1 MKKYILLTF
10 FLINIHIPYAQE
22 LSSITLD
29 ECIEM
34 ALSNNEDLKNS
45 YLEENVS
52 KMTSRE
58 YTSVGFPQIQFESGL
73 KYNYEIQK
81 SLIDIS
87 KFMPGVP
94 EGTEQEV
101 AFGQKYDGKM
111 DLGINQMIFNGSYF
125 VGLSAAKELIVLSKK
140 QTIRTKVNV
149 IESVK
154 KAFYVVLNTKQ
165 RMELVT
171 SNLERIQSLLN
182 DTEILFD
189 NGFVE
194 KLDVDRIKVSFN
206 NIYAEKIKA
215 ERLYD
220 LSLSVLKFQIG
231 YPLYDEISVNGSIE
245 DIDISLEGYD
255 IEGFKYSDRIEHS
268 ILSTNKKLKS
278 YDLKNNRSQFF
289 PQIYAN
295 LSYGYNTSSSEY
307 DLFFN
312 SKRWK
317 NYGTLGFQVIVPIFD
332 GFNKRSKINR
342 SRLVV
347 KQVENQIQ
355 QLERSIDLQI
365 DQNFIELKN
374 AIESLNTSKENL
386 ILANEVYS
394 ISEKKYKEGLG
405 SNLEVLD
412 SNNALKIAQ
421 TNYYN
426 SYYQVVISKINLE
439 KTLGILN

>member
-1 MKKYILLTF
+1 
-10 FLINIHIPYAQE
+10 
-22 LSSITLD
+22 
-29 ECIEM
+29 M
-34 ALSNNEDLKNS
+34 ALSNNENLKNS
-45 YLEENVS
+45 FLEENVS

-58 YTSVGFPQIQFESGL
+58 YLSVGFPQISFETGL
-73 KYNYEIQK
+73 KYNFEIQK

-101 AFGQKYDGKM
+101 SFGQKYDGIM
-111 DLGINQMIFNGSYF
+111 DFGINQMIFNGSYF
-125 VGLSAAKELIVLSKK
+125 VGLAASKALIELSEK
-140 QTIRTKVNV
+140 QTVRAKVDL

-154 KAFYVVLNTKQ
+154 KAYYIVLNTKE
-165 RMELVT
+165 RLNLVN
-171 SNLERIQSLLN
+171 SNLERIKSLLN
-182 DTEILFD
+182 DAEILYE

-194 KLDVDRIKVSFN
+194 KLDVDRIKVSYN
-206 NIYAEKIKA
+206 NLNAEKIKA

-231 YPLYDEISVNGSIE
+231 FPVNDKLSVIGSIE
-245 DIDISLEGYD
+245 DVIISVNDYD
-255 IEGFKYSDRIEHS
+255 IQSFEYSDRIEHS
-268 ILSTNKKLKS
+268 ILNTNKRLKS
-278 YDLKNNRSQFF
+278 YDLKNNRSQFL

-312 SKRWK
+312 SNRWK
-317 NYGTLGFQVIVPIFD
+317 NFGTVGLQIIVPIFD

-342 SRLVV
+342 SKIVV
-347 KQVENQIQ
+347 QQVENQIKF
-355 QLERSIDLQI
+355 LERSIDLQI
-365 DQNFIELKN
+365 NQNFIELKN
-374 AIESLNTSKENL
+374 AIESLNVSKENL
-386 ILANEVYS
+386 VLANDVYNV
-394 ISEKKYKEGLG
+394 SEKKYKEGVG

-426 SYYQVVISKINLE
+426 AYYQAIISKINLD

>member
-1 MKKYILLTF
+1 
-10 FLINIHIPYAQE
+10 
-22 LSSITLD
+22 
-29 ECIEM
+29 M
-34 ALSNNEDLKNS
+34 ALSNNENLKNS
-45 YLEENVS
+45 LLEENVS
-52 KMTSRE
+52 RMTSRE
-58 YTSVGFPQIQFESGL
+58 YLSVGFPQISFETGL
-73 KYNYEIQK
+73 KYNFEIQK

-101 AFGQKYDGKM
+101 SFGQKYDGIM
-111 DLGINQMIFNGSYF
+111 DFGINQMIFNGSYF
-125 VGLSAAKELIVLSKK
+125 VGLAASKALIELSEK
-140 QTIRTKVNV
+140 QTVRAKVDL

-154 KAFYVVLNTKQ
+154 KAYYIVLNTKE
-165 RMELVT
+165 RVNLVN
-171 SNLERIQSLLN
+171 SNLERIKSLLN
-182 DTEILFD
+182 DTEILYE

-194 KLDVDRIKVSFN
+194 KLDVDRIKVSYN
-206 NIYAEKIKA
+206 NLNAEKIKA

-231 YPLYDEISVNGSIE
+231 FPVNDKLSVIGSIE
-245 DIDISLEGYD
+245 DVIISVNDYD
-255 IEGFKYSDRIEHS
+255 IQSFEYSDRIEHS
-268 ILSTNKKLKS
+268 ILNTNKRLKS
-278 YDLKNNRSQFF
+278 YDLKNNRSQFL

-312 SKRWK
+312 SNRWK
-317 NYGTLGFQVIVPIFD
+317 NFGTVGLQIIVPIFD

-342 SRLVV
+342 SKIVV
-347 KQVENQIQ
+347 QQVENQIKF
-355 QLERSIDLQI
+355 LERSIDLQI
-365 DQNFIELKN
+365 NQNFIELKN
-374 AIESLNTSKENL
+374 AIESLNVSKENL
-386 ILANEVYS
+386 VLANDVYNV
-394 ISEKKYKEGLG
+394 SEKKYKEGVG

-426 SYYQVVISKINLE
+426 AYYQAIISKINLD

>member
-1 MKKYILLTF
+1 MKFYILIIF
-10 FLINIHIPYAQE
+10 FLFSNYLFGQDNT
-22 LSSITLD
+22 SFSLD
-29 ECIEM
+29 ECLQM
-34 ALSNNEDLKNS
+34 ALSNNENLKNS
-45 YLEENVS
+45 FLEENVS

-58 YTSVGFPQIQFESGL
+58 YLSVGFPQISFETGL
-73 KYNYEIQK
+73 KYNFEIQK

-101 AFGQKYDGKM
+101 SFGQKYDGIM
-111 DLGINQMIFNGSYF
+111 DFGINQMIFNGSYF
-125 VGLSAAKELIVLSKK
+125 VGLAASKALIELSEK
-140 QTIRTKVNV
+140 QTVRAKVDL

-154 KAFYVVLNTKQ
+154 KAYYIVLNTKE
-165 RMELVT
+165 RLNLVN
-171 SNLERIQSLLN
+171 SNLERIKSLLN
-182 DTEILFD
+182 DTEILYE

-194 KLDVDRIKVSFN
+194 KLDVDRIKVSYN
-206 NIYAEKIKA
+206 NLNAEKIKA

-231 YPLYDEISVNGSIE
+231 FPVNDKLSVIGSIE
-245 DIDISLEGYD
+245 DVIISVNDYD
-255 IEGFKYSDRIEHS
+255 IQSFEYSDRIEHS
-268 ILSTNKKLKS
+268 ILNTNKRLKS
-278 YDLKNNRSQFF
+278 YDLKNNRSQFL

-312 SKRWK
+312 SNRWK
-317 NYGTLGFQVIVPIFD
+317 NFGTVGLQIIVPIFD

-342 SRLVV
+342 SKIVV
-347 KQVENQIQ
+347 QQVENQIKF
-355 QLERSIDLQI
+355 LERSIDLQI
-365 DQNFIELKN
+365 NQNFIELKN
-374 AIESLNTSKENL
+374 AIESLKVSKENL
-386 ILANEVYS
+386 VLANDVYNV
-394 ISEKKYKEGLG
+394 SEKKYKEGVG

-426 SYYQVVISKINLE
+426 AYYQAIISKINLD

>member
-1 MKKYILLTF
+1 
-10 FLINIHIPYAQE
+10 
-22 LSSITLD
+22 
-29 ECIEM
+29 
-34 ALSNNEDLKNS
+34 
-45 YLEENVS
+45 
-52 KMTSRE
+52 MTSRE
-58 YTSVGFPQIQFESGL
+58 YLSVGFPQISFETGL
-73 KYNYEIQK
+73 KYNFEIQK

-101 AFGQKYDGKM
+101 SFGQKYDGIM
-111 DLGINQMIFNGSYF
+111 DFGINQMIFNGSYF
-125 VGLSAAKELIVLSKK
+125 VGLAASKALIELSEK
-140 QTIRTKVNV
+140 QTVRAKVDL

-154 KAFYVVLNTKQ
+154 KAYYIVLNTKE
-165 RMELVT
+165 RLNLVN
-171 SNLERIQSLLN
+171 SNLERIKSLLN
-182 DTEILFD
+182 DTEILYE

-194 KLDVDRIKVSFN
+194 KLDVDRIKVSYN
-206 NIYAEKIKA
+206 NLNAEKIKA

-231 YPLYDEISVNGSIE
+231 FPVNDKLSVIGSIE
-245 DIDISLEGYD
+245 DVIISVNDYD
-255 IEGFKYSDRIEHS
+255 IQSFEYSDRIEHS
-268 ILSTNKKLKS
+268 ILNTNKRLKS
-278 YDLKNNRSQFF
+278 YDLKNNRSQFL

-312 SKRWK
+312 SNRWK
-317 NYGTLGFQVIVPIFD
+317 NFGTVGLQIIVPIFD

-342 SRLVV
+342 SKIVV
-347 KQVENQIQ
+347 QQVENQIKF
-355 QLERSIDLQI
+355 LERSIDLQI
-365 DQNFIELKN
+365 NQNFIELKN
-374 AIESLNTSKENL
+374 AIESLNVSKENL
-386 ILANEVYS
+386 VLANDVYNV
-394 ISEKKYKEGLG
+394 SEKKYKEGVG

-426 SYYQVVISKINLE
+426 AYYQAIISKINLD

>member
-1 MKKYILLTF
+1 MKYLTILIL
-10 FLINIHIPYAQE
+10 FLFPNILFGQDTS
-22 LSSITLD
+22 LSLD
-29 ECIEM
+29 ECLQM
-34 ALSNNEDLKNS
+34 ALSNNENLKNS
-45 YLEENVS
+45 ILEENVS

-58 YTSVGFPQIQFESGL
+58 YLSVGFPQIQFETGL
-73 KYNYEIQK
+73 KYNFEIQK

-101 AFGQKYDGKM
+101 SFGQKYDGIM

-125 VGLSAAKELIVLSKK
+125 VGLAASKALIELSEK
-140 QTIRTKVNV
+140 QTVRTKVDI
-149 IESVK
+149 IESVN
-154 KAFYVVLNTKQ
+154 KAYYVVLNTKE
-165 RMELVT
+165 RLSLVN
-171 SNLERIQSLLN
+171 SNLDRIESLLN
-182 DTEILFD
+182 DTEILYE

-206 NIYAEKIKA
+206 NLNAEKIKA

-231 YPLYDEISVNGSIE
+231 FPVYDKLSVKGSIE
-245 DIDISLEGYD
+245 DVILSVNEYD
-255 IEGFKYSDRIEHS
+255 IQSFDYSDRIEHS
-268 ILSTNKKLKS
+268 ILNTNKRLKS
-278 YDLKNNRSQFF
+278 YDLKNNRSQFL

-312 SKRWK
+312 SNRWK
-317 NYGTLGFQVIVPIFD
+317 NYGTVGLQVIVPIFD

-342 SRLVV
+342 SKIVV
-347 KQVENQIQ
+347 QQVENQIKF
-355 QLERSIDLQI
+355 LERSIDLQI
-365 DQNFIELKN
+365 NQNYIELKN
-374 AIESLNTSKENL
+374 AIESLNVSKDNL
-386 ILANEVYS
+386 VLANEVYNV
-394 ISEKKYKEGLG
+394 SEKKYKEGVG

-412 SNNALKIAQ
+412 SNNALKTAQ

-426 SYYQVVISKINLE
+426 AYYQAIISKINLE

>member
-1 MKKYILLTF
+1 MKYLTILIIYLF
-10 FLINIHIPYAQE
+10 PNFLFGQDTS
-22 LSSITLD
+22 LSLD
-29 ECIEM
+29 ECLQM
-34 ALSNNEDLKNS
+34 ALSNNENLKNS
-45 YLEENVS
+45 ILEENVS

-58 YTSVGFPQIQFESGL
+58 YLSVGFPQIQFETGL
-73 KYNYEIQK
+73 KYNFEIQK

-101 AFGQKYDGKM
+101 SFGQKYDGIM

-125 VGLSAAKELIVLSKK
+125 VGLAASKALIELSEK
-140 QTIRTKVNV
+140 QTVRTKVDI
-149 IESVK
+149 IESVN
-154 KAFYVVLNTKQ
+154 KAYYVVLNTKE
-165 RMELVT
+165 RLSLVN
-171 SNLERIQSLLN
+171 SNLDRIESLLN
-182 DTEILFD
+182 DTEILYE

-206 NIYAEKIKA
+206 NLNAEKIKA

-231 YPLYDEISVNGSIE
+231 FPVNDKLSVKGSIE
-245 DIDISLEGYD
+245 DVILSVNEYD
-255 IEGFKYSDRIEHS
+255 IQSFDYSDRIEHS
-268 ILSTNKKLKS
+268 ILNTNKRLKS
-278 YDLKNNRSQFF
+278 YDLKNNRSQFL

-312 SKRWK
+312 SNRWK
-317 NYGTLGFQVIVPIFD
+317 NYGTVGLQVIVPIFD

-342 SRLVV
+342 SKIVV
-347 KQVENQIQ
+347 QQVENQIKF
-355 QLERSIDLQI
+355 LERSIDLQI
-365 DQNFIELKN
+365 NQNYIELKN
-374 AIESLNTSKENL
+374 AIESLNVSKDNL
-386 ILANEVYS
+386 VLANEVYNV
-394 ISEKKYKEGLG
+394 SEKKYKEGVG

-412 SNNALKIAQ
+412 SNNALKTAQ

-426 SYYQVVISKINLE
+426 AYYQAIISKINLE

>member
-1 MKKYILLTF
+1 MKFYILIIF
-10 FLINIHIPYAQE
+10 FLFSNYLFGQDNT
-22 LSSITLD
+22 SFSLD
-29 ECIEM
+29 ECLQM
-34 ALSNNEDLKNS
+34 ALSNNENLKNS
-45 YLEENVS
+45 FLEENVS

-58 YTSVGFPQIQFESGL
+58 YLSVGFPQISFETGL
-73 KYNYEIQK
+73 KYNFEIQK

-101 AFGQKYDGKM
+101 SFGQKYDGIM
-111 DLGINQMIFNGSYF
+111 DFGINQMIFNGSYF
-125 VGLSAAKELIVLSKK
+125 VGLAASKALIELSEK
-140 QTIRTKVNV
+140 QTVRAKVDL

-154 KAFYVVLNTKQ
+154 KAYYIVLNTKE
-165 RMELVT
+165 RLNLVN
-171 SNLERIQSLLN
+171 SNLERIKSLLN
-182 DTEILFD
+182 DTEILYE

-194 KLDVDRIKVSFN
+194 KLDVDRIKVSYN
-206 NIYAEKIKA
+206 NLNAEKIKA

-231 YPLYDEISVNGSIE
+231 FPVNDKLSVIGSIE
-245 DIDISLEGYD
+245 DVIISVNDYD
-255 IEGFKYSDRIEHS
+255 IQSFEYSDRIEHS
-268 ILSTNKKLKS
+268 ILNTNKRLKS
-278 YDLKNNRSQFF
+278 YDLKNNRSQFL

-312 SKRWK
+312 SNRWK
-317 NYGTLGFQVIVPIFD
+317 NFGTVGLQIIVPIFD

-342 SRLVV
+342 SKIVV
-347 KQVENQIQ
+347 QQVENQIKF
-355 QLERSIDLQI
+355 LERSIDLQI
-365 DQNFIELKN
+365 NQNFIELKN
-374 AIESLNTSKENL
+374 AIESLYVSKENL
-386 ILANEVYS
+386 VLANDVYNV
-394 ISEKKYKEGLG
+394 SEKKYKEGVG

-426 SYYQVVISKINLE
+426 AYYQAIISKINLD

>member
-1 MKKYILLTF
+1 MKFYILIIF
-10 FLINIHIPYAQE
+10 FLFSNCLFGQDNT
-22 LSSITLD
+22 SFSLD
-29 ECIEM
+29 ECLQM
-34 ALSNNEDLKNS
+34 ALSNNENLKNS
-45 YLEENVS
+45 FLEENVS

-58 YTSVGFPQIQFESGL
+58 YLSVGFPQISFETGL
-73 KYNYEIQK
+73 KYNFEIQK

-101 AFGQKYDGKM
+101 SFGQKYDGIM
-111 DLGINQMIFNGSYF
+111 DFGINQMIFNGSYF
-125 VGLSAAKELIVLSKK
+125 VGLAASKTLIELSEK
-140 QTIRTKVNV
+140 QTVRAKVDL

-154 KAFYVVLNTKQ
+154 KAYYIVLNTKE
-165 RMELVT
+165 RLNLVN
-171 SNLERIQSLLN
+171 SNLERIKSLLN
-182 DTEILFD
+182 DTEILYE

-194 KLDVDRIKVSFN
+194 KLDVDRIKVSYN
-206 NIYAEKIKA
+206 NLNAEKIKA

-231 YPLYDEISVNGSIE
+231 FPVNDKLSVVGSIE
-245 DIDISLEGYD
+245 DVIISVNDYD
-255 IEGFKYSDRIEHS
+255 IQSFEYSDRIEHS
-268 ILSTNKKLKS
+268 ILNTNKRLKS
-278 YDLKNNRSQFF
+278 YDLKNNRSQFL

-312 SKRWK
+312 SNRWK
-317 NYGTLGFQVIVPIFD
+317 NFGTVGLQIIVPIFD

-342 SRLVV
+342 SKIVV
-347 KQVENQIQ
+347 QQVENQIKF
-355 QLERSIDLQI
+355 LERSIDLQI
-365 DQNFIELKN
+365 NQNFIELKN
-374 AIESLNTSKENL
+374 AIESLNVSKENL
-386 ILANEVYS
+386 VLANDVYNV
-394 ISEKKYKEGLG
+394 SEKKYKEGVG

-426 SYYQVVISKINLE
+426 AYYQAIISKINLD

>member
-1 MKKYILLTF
+1 MKYLTILIL
-10 FLINIHIPYAQE
+10 FLCPNILFGQDTS
-22 LSSITLD
+22 LSLD
-29 ECIEM
+29 ECLQM
-34 ALSNNEDLKNS
+34 ALSNNENLKNS
-45 YLEENVS
+45 ILEENVS

-58 YTSVGFPQIQFESGL
+58 YLSVGFPQIQFETGL
-73 KYNYEIQK
+73 KYNFEIQK

-101 AFGQKYDGKM
+101 SFGQKYDGIM

-125 VGLSAAKELIVLSKK
+125 VGLAASKALIELSEK
-140 QTIRTKVNV
+140 QTVRAKVDI
-149 IESVK
+149 IESVN
-154 KAFYVVLNTKQ
+154 KAYYVVLNTKE
-165 RMELVT
+165 RLSLVN
-171 SNLERIQSLLN
+171 SNLDRIESLLN
-182 DTEILFD
+182 DTEILYE

-206 NIYAEKIKA
+206 NLNAEKIKA

-231 YPLYDEISVNGSIE
+231 FPVNEKLSVKGSIE
-245 DIDISLEGYD
+245 DVILSVNEYD
-255 IEGFKYSDRIEHS
+255 IQSFDYSDRIEHS
-268 ILSTNKKLKS
+268 ILNTNKRLKS
-278 YDLKNNRSQFF
+278 YDLKNNRSQFL

-312 SKRWK
+312 SNRWK
-317 NYGTLGFQVIVPIFD
+317 NYGTVGLQVIVPIFD

-342 SRLVV
+342 SKIIVQ
-347 KQVENQIQ
+347 QVENQIKF
-355 QLERSIDLQI
+355 LERSIDLQI
-365 DQNFIELKN
+365 NQNYIELKN
-374 AIESLNTSKENL
+374 AIESLNVSKDNL
-386 ILANEVYS
+386 VLANEVYNV
-394 ISEKKYKEGLG
+394 SEKKYKEGIG

-412 SNNALKIAQ
+412 SNNALKTAQ

-426 SYYQVVISKINLE
+426 AYYQAIISKINLE

>member
-1 MKKYILLTF
+1 MKFYILIIF
-10 FLINIHIPYAQE
+10 FLFSNFLFGQDNT
-22 LSSITLD
+22 SFSLD
-29 ECIEM
+29 ECLQM
-34 ALSNNEDLKNS
+34 ALSNNENLKNS
-45 YLEENVS
+45 FLEENVS

-58 YTSVGFPQIQFESGL
+58 YLSVGFPQISFETGL
-73 KYNYEIQK
+73 KYNFEIQK

-101 AFGQKYDGKM
+101 SFGQKYDGIM
-111 DLGINQMIFNGSYF
+111 DFGINQMIFNGSYF
-125 VGLSAAKELIVLSKK
+125 VGLAASKALIELSEK
-140 QTIRTKVNV
+140 QTVRAKVDL

-154 KAFYVVLNTKQ
+154 KAYYIVLNTKE
-165 RMELVT
+165 RLNLVN
-171 SNLERIQSLLN
+171 SNLERIKSLLN
-182 DTEILFD
+182 DTEILYE

-194 KLDVDRIKVSFN
+194 KLDVDRIKVSYN
-206 NIYAEKIKA
+206 NLNAEKIKA

-231 YPLYDEISVNGSIE
+231 FPVNDKLSVIGSIE
-245 DIDISLEGYD
+245 DVIISVNDYD
-255 IEGFKYSDRIEHS
+255 IQSFEYSDRIEHS
-268 ILSTNKKLKS
+268 ILNTNKRLKS
-278 YDLKNNRSQFF
+278 YDLKNNRSQFL

-312 SKRWK
+312 SNRWK
-317 NYGTLGFQVIVPIFD
+317 NFGTVGLQIIVPIFD

-342 SRLVV
+342 SKIVV
-347 KQVENQIQ
+347 QQVENQIKF
-355 QLERSIDLQI
+355 LERSIDLQI
-365 DQNFIELKN
+365 NQNFIELKN
-374 AIESLNTSKENL
+374 AIESLNVSKENL
-386 ILANEVYS
+386 VLANDVYNV
-394 ISEKKYKEGLG
+394 SEKKYKEGVG

-426 SYYQVVISKINLE
+426 AYYQAIISKINLD

>member
-1 MKKYILLTF
+1 MKYLTILIIYLF
-10 FLINIHIPYAQE
+10 PNFLFGQDTS
-22 LSSITLD
+22 LSLD
-29 ECIEM
+29 ECLQM
-34 ALSNNEDLKNS
+34 ALSNNENLKNS
-45 YLEENVS
+45 ILEENVS

-58 YTSVGFPQIQFESGL
+58 YLSVGFPQIQFETGL
-73 KYNYEIQK
+73 KYNFEIQK

-101 AFGQKYDGKM
+101 SFGQKYDGIM

-125 VGLSAAKELIVLSKK
+125 VGLAASKALIELSEK
-140 QTIRTKVNV
+140 QTVRTKVDI
-149 IESVK
+149 IESVN
-154 KAFYVVLNTKQ
+154 KAYYVVLNTKE
-165 RMELVT
+165 RLSLVN
-171 SNLERIQSLLN
+171 SNLDRIESLLN
-182 DTEILFD
+182 DTEILYE

-194 KLDVDRIKVSFN
+194 KLDVDRIKVSYN
-206 NIYAEKIKA
+206 NLNAEKIKA

-231 YPLYDEISVNGSIE
+231 FPVNDKLSIKGSIE
-245 DIDISLEGYD
+245 DVILSVNEYD
-255 IEGFKYSDRIEHS
+255 IQSFDYSDRIEHS
-268 ILSTNKKLKS
+268 ILNTNKRLKS
-278 YDLKNNRSQFF
+278 YDLKNNRSQFL

-312 SKRWK
+312 SNRWK
-317 NYGTLGFQVIVPIFD
+317 NYGTVGLQVIVPIFD

-342 SRLVV
+342 SKIVV
-347 KQVENQIQ
+347 QQVENQIKF
-355 QLERSIDLQI
+355 LERSIDLQI
-365 DQNFIELKN
+365 NQNYIELKN
-374 AIESLNTSKENL
+374 AIESLNVSKDNL
-386 ILANEVYS
+386 VLANEVYNV
-394 ISEKKYKEGLG
+394 SEKKYKEGVG

-412 SNNALKIAQ
+412 SNNALKTAQ

-426 SYYQVVISKINLE
+426 AYYQAIISKINLE

>member
-1 MKKYILLTF
+1 MKFYILIIF
-10 FLINIHIPYAQE
+10 FLFSNYLFGQDNT
-22 LSSITLD
+22 SFSLD
-29 ECIEM
+29 ECLQM
-34 ALSNNEDLKNS
+34 ALSNNENLKNS
-45 YLEENVS
+45 FLEENVS

-58 YTSVGFPQIQFESGL
+58 YLSVGFPQISFETGL
-73 KYNYEIQK
+73 KYNFEIQK

-101 AFGQKYDGKM
+101 SFGQKYDGIM
-111 DLGINQMIFNGSYF
+111 DFGINQMIFNGSYF
-125 VGLSAAKELIVLSKK
+125 VGLAASKALIELSEK
-140 QTIRTKVNV
+140 QTVRAKVDL

-154 KAFYVVLNTKQ
+154 KAYYIVLNTKE
-165 RMELVT
+165 RVNLVN
-171 SNLERIQSLLN
+171 SNLERIKSLLN
-182 DTEILFD
+182 DTEILYE

-194 KLDVDRIKVSFN
+194 KLDVDRIKVSYN
-206 NIYAEKIKA
+206 NLNAEKIKA

-231 YPLYDEISVNGSIE
+231 FPVNDKLSVIGSIE
-245 DIDISLEGYD
+245 DVIISVNDYD
-255 IEGFKYSDRIEHS
+255 IQSFEYSDRIEHS
-268 ILSTNKKLKS
+268 ILNTNKRLKS
-278 YDLKNNRSQFF
+278 YDLKNNRSQFL

-312 SKRWK
+312 SNRWK
-317 NYGTLGFQVIVPIFD
+317 NFGTVGLQIIVPIFD

-342 SRLVV
+342 SKIVV
-347 KQVENQIQ
+347 QQVENQIKF
-355 QLERSIDLQI
+355 LERSIDLQI
-365 DQNFIELKN
+365 NQNFIELKN
-374 AIESLNTSKENL
+374 AIESLNVSKENL
-386 ILANEVYS
+386 VLANDVYNV
-394 ISEKKYKEGLG
+394 SEKKYKEGVG

-426 SYYQVVISKINLE
+426 AYYQAIISKINLD

>member
-1 MKKYILLTF
+1 MKYLTILIL
-10 FLINIHIPYAQE
+10 FLFPNILFGQDTS
-22 LSSITLD
+22 LSLD
-29 ECIEM
+29 ECLQM
-34 ALSNNEDLKNS
+34 ALSNNENLKNS
-45 YLEENVS
+45 ILEENVS

-58 YTSVGFPQIQFESGL
+58 YLSVGFPQIQFETGL
-73 KYNYEIQK
+73 KYNFEIQK

-101 AFGQKYDGKM
+101 SFGQKYDGIM

-125 VGLSAAKELIVLSKK
+125 VGLAASKALIELSEK
-140 QTIRTKVNV
+140 QTVRAKVDI
-149 IESVK
+149 IESVN
-154 KAFYVVLNTKQ
+154 KAYYVVLNTKE
-165 RMELVT
+165 RLTLVN
-171 SNLERIQSLLN
+171 SNLDRIESLLN
-182 DTEILFD
+182 DTEILYE

-194 KLDVDRIKVSFN
+194 KLDVDRIKVSYN
-206 NIYAEKIKA
+206 NLNAEKIKA

-231 YPLYDEISVNGSIE
+231 FPVNDKLSVKGSIE
-245 DIDISLEGYD
+245 DVILSVNEYD
-255 IEGFKYSDRIEHS
+255 IQSFDYSDRIEHS
-268 ILSTNKKLKS
+268 ILNTNKRLKS
-278 YDLKNNRSQFF
+278 YDLKNNRSQFL

-312 SKRWK
+312 SNRWK
-317 NYGTLGFQVIVPIFD
+317 NYGTVGLQVIVPIFD

-342 SRLVV
+342 SKIVV
-347 KQVENQIQ
+347 QQVENQIKF
-355 QLERSIDLQI
+355 LERSIDLQI
-365 DQNFIELKN
+365 NQNYIELKN
-374 AIESLNTSKENL
+374 AIESLNVSKDNL
-386 ILANEVYS
+386 VLANEVYNV
-394 ISEKKYKEGLG
+394 SEKKYKEGVG

-412 SNNALKIAQ
+412 SNNALKTAQ

-426 SYYQVVISKINLE
+426 AYYQAIISKINLE

>member
-1 MKKYILLTF
+1 MKFFIVIIF
-10 FLINIHIPYAQE
+10 FLCSNYLFSQDDKS
-22 LSSITLD
+22 LSLD
-29 ECIEM
+29 ECLQM
-34 ALSNNEDLKNS
+34 ALSNNENLKNS
-45 YLEENVS
+45 FLEENVS

-58 YTSVGFPQIQFESGL
+58 YLSVGFPQITFETGL
-73 KYNYEIQK
+73 KYNFEIQK

-101 AFGQKYDGKM
+101 SFGQKYDGIM

-125 VGLSAAKELIVLSKK
+125 VGLSASKALVELSEK
-140 QTIRTKVNV
+140 QTIRAKFDL

-154 KAFYVVLNTKQ
+154 KAYYIVLNTKE
-165 RMELVT
+165 RLILVN
-171 SNLERIQSLLN
+171 SNLDRIKSLLN
-182 DTEILFD
+182 DTKILYK

-206 NIYAEKIKA
+206 NLNAEKIKA

-231 YPLYDEISVNGSIE
+231 FPVNDKLSVKGSIE
-245 DIDISLEGYD
+245 DVLLSIEDYD
-255 IEGFKYSDRIEHS
+255 IESFEYSDRIEHS
-268 ILSTNKKLKS
+268 IMNTNKRLKS
-278 YDLKNNRSQFF
+278 YDLKNNRSQFL

-295 LSYGYNTSSSEY
+295 LKYGYNTSSSEY

-312 SKRWK
+312 SNRWK
-317 NYGTLGFQVIVPIFD
+317 NYGTVGLQIIVPIFD

-342 SRLVV
+342 SKIVV
-347 KQVENQIQ
+347 QQVENQIKF
-355 QLERSIDLQI
+355 LERSIDLQI
-365 DQNFIELKN
+365 NQNFIELKN
-374 AIESLNTSKENL
+374 AIQSLNVSKENL
-386 ILANEVYS
+386 VLANEVYNV
-394 ISEKKYKEGLG
+394 SEKKYKEGVG

-426 SYYQVVISKINLE
+426 AYYQAIVSKINLD

>member
-1 MKKYILLTF
+1 MKYLTILIL
-10 FLINIHIPYAQE
+10 FLFPNILFGQDTS
-22 LSSITLD
+22 LSLD
-29 ECIEM
+29 ECLQM
-34 ALSNNEDLKNS
+34 ALSNNENLKNS
-45 YLEENVS
+45 ILEENVS

-58 YTSVGFPQIQFESGL
+58 YLSVGFPQIQFETGL
-73 KYNYEIQK
+73 KYNFEIQK

-101 AFGQKYDGKM
+101 SFGQKYDGIM

-125 VGLSAAKELIVLSKK
+125 VGLAASKALIELSEK
-140 QTIRTKVNV
+140 QTVRAKVDI
-149 IESVK
+149 IESVN
-154 KAFYVVLNTKQ
+154 KAYYVVLNTKE
-165 RMELVT
+165 RLSLVN
-171 SNLERIQSLLN
+171 SNLDRIESLLN
-182 DTEILFD
+182 DTEILYE

-194 KLDVDRIKVSFN
+194 KLDVDRIKVSYN
-206 NIYAEKIKA
+206 NLNAEKIKA

-231 YPLYDEISVNGSIE
+231 FPVNDKLSVKGSIE
-245 DIDISLEGYD
+245 DVILSVNEYD
-255 IEGFKYSDRIEHS
+255 IQSFDYSDRIEHS
-268 ILSTNKKLKS
+268 ILNTNKRLKS
-278 YDLKNNRSQFF
+278 YDLKNNRSQFL

-312 SKRWK
+312 SNRWK
-317 NYGTLGFQVIVPIFD
+317 NYGTVGLQVIVPIFD

-342 SRLVV
+342 SKIVV
-347 KQVENQIQ
+347 QQVENQIKF
-355 QLERSIDLQI
+355 LERSIDLQI
-365 DQNFIELKN
+365 NQNYIELKN
-374 AIESLNTSKENL
+374 AIESLNVSKDNL
-386 ILANEVYS
+386 VLANEVYNV
-394 ISEKKYKEGLG
+394 SEKKYKEGVG

-412 SNNALKIAQ
+412 SNNALKTAQ

-426 SYYQVVISKINLE
+426 AYYQAIISKINLE

>member
-1 MKKYILLTF
+1 
-10 FLINIHIPYAQE
+10 
-22 LSSITLD
+22 
-29 ECIEM
+29 M
-34 ALSNNEDLKNS
+34 ALSNNENLKNS
-45 YLEENVS
+45 FLEENVS

-58 YTSVGFPQIQFESGL
+58 YLSVGFPQISFETGL
-73 KYNYEIQK
+73 KYNFEIQK

-101 AFGQKYDGKM
+101 SFGQKYDGIM
-111 DLGINQMIFNGSYF
+111 DFGINQMIFNGSYF
-125 VGLSAAKELIVLSKK
+125 VGLAASKALIELSEK
-140 QTIRTKVNV
+140 QTVRAKVDL

-154 KAFYVVLNTKQ
+154 KAYYIVLNTKE
-165 RMELVT
+165 RVNLVN
-171 SNLERIQSLLN
+171 SNLERIKSLLN
-182 DTEILFD
+182 DTEILYE

-194 KLDVDRIKVSFN
+194 KLDVDRIKVSYN
-206 NIYAEKIKA
+206 NLNAEKIKA

-231 YPLYDEISVNGSIE
+231 FPVNDKLSVIGSIE
-245 DIDISLEGYD
+245 DVIISVNDYD
-255 IEGFKYSDRIEHS
+255 IQSFEYSDRIEHS
-268 ILSTNKKLKS
+268 ILNTNKRLKS
-278 YDLKNNRSQFF
+278 YDLKNNRSQFL

-312 SKRWK
+312 SNRWK
-317 NYGTLGFQVIVPIFD
+317 NFGTVGLQIIVPIFD

-342 SRLVV
+342 SKIVV
-347 KQVENQIQ
+347 QQVENQIKF
-355 QLERSIDLQI
+355 LERSIDLQI
-365 DQNFIELKN
+365 NQNFIELKN
-374 AIESLNTSKENL
+374 AIESLNVSKENL
-386 ILANEVYS
+386 VLANDVYNV
-394 ISEKKYKEGLG
+394 SEKKYKEGVG

-426 SYYQVVISKINLE
+426 AYYQAIISKINLD

>member
-1 MKKYILLTF
+1 MKYLTILIF
-10 FLINIHIPYAQE
+10 FLFPSFLFGQDTS
-22 LSSITLD
+22 LSLD
-29 ECIEM
+29 ECLQM
-34 ALSNNEDLKNS
+34 ALSNNENLKNS
-45 YLEENVS
+45 FLEENVS

-58 YTSVGFPQIQFESGL
+58 YLSVGFPQIQFETGL
-73 KYNYEIQK
+73 KYNFEIQK

-101 AFGQKYDGKM
+101 SFGQKYDGIM

-125 VGLSAAKELIVLSKK
+125 VGLAASKALIELSEK
-140 QTIRTKVNV
+140 QTVRAKVDI

-154 KAFYVVLNTKQ
+154 KAYYVVLNTKE
-165 RMELVT
+165 RLSLVN
-171 SNLERIQSLLN
+171 SNLDRIESLLN
-182 DTEILFD
+182 DTDILYQ

-206 NIYAEKIKA
+206 NLNAEKIKA

-231 YPLYDEISVNGSIE
+231 FPVNDKLSVKGSIE
-245 DIDISLEGYD
+245 DVILSVNEYD
-255 IEGFKYSDRIEHS
+255 IQSFDYSDRIEHS
-268 ILSTNKKLKS
+268 ILNTNKRLKS
-278 YDLKNNRSQFF
+278 YDLKNNRSQFL

-312 SKRWK
+312 SNRWK
-317 NYGTLGFQVIVPIFD
+317 NYGTVGLQVIVPIFD

-342 SRLVV
+342 SKIVV
-347 KQVENQIQ
+347 QQVENQIKF
-355 QLERSIDLQI
+355 LERSIDLQI
-365 DQNFIELKN
+365 NQNYIELKN
-374 AIESLNTSKENL
+374 AIESLNVSKDNL
-386 ILANEVYS
+386 VLANEVYNV
-394 ISEKKYKEGLG
+394 SEKKYKEGVG

-412 SNNALKIAQ
+412 SNNALKTAQ

-426 SYYQVVISKINLE
+426 AYYQAIISKINLE

>member
-1 MKKYILLTF
+1 MKFYILIIF
-10 FLINIHIPYAQE
+10 FLFSNYLFGQDNT
-22 LSSITLD
+22 SFSLD
-29 ECIEM
+29 ECLQM
-34 ALSNNEDLKNS
+34 ALSNNENLKNS
-45 YLEENVS
+45 FLEENVS

-58 YTSVGFPQIQFESGL
+58 YLSVGFPQISFETGL
-73 KYNYEIQK
+73 KYNFEIQK

-101 AFGQKYDGKM
+101 SFGQKYDGIM
-111 DLGINQMIFNGSYF
+111 DFGINQMIFNGSYF
-125 VGLSAAKELIVLSKK
+125 VGLAASKALIELSEK
-140 QTIRTKVNV
+140 QTVRAKVDL

-154 KAFYVVLNTKQ
+154 KAYYIVLNTKE
-165 RMELVT
+165 RLNLVN
-171 SNLERIQSLLN
+171 SNLDRIKSLLN
-182 DTEILFD
+182 DTEILYE

-194 KLDVDRIKVSFN
+194 KLDVDRIKVSYN
-206 NIYAEKIKA
+206 NLNAEKIKA

-231 YPLYDEISVNGSIE
+231 FPVNDKLSVIGSIE
-245 DIDISLEGYD
+245 DVIISVNDYD
-255 IEGFKYSDRIEHS
+255 IQSFEYSDRIEHS
-268 ILSTNKKLKS
+268 ILNTNKRLKS
-278 YDLKNNRSQFF
+278 YDLKNNRSQFL

-312 SKRWK
+312 SNRWK
-317 NYGTLGFQVIVPIFD
+317 NFGTVGLQIIVPIFD

-342 SRLVV
+342 SKIVV
-347 KQVENQIQ
+347 QQVENQIKF
-355 QLERSIDLQI
+355 LERSIDLQI
-365 DQNFIELKN
+365 NQNFIELKN
-374 AIESLNTSKENL
+374 AIESLNVSKENL
-386 ILANEVYS
+386 VLANDVYNV
-394 ISEKKYKEGLG
+394 SEKKYKEGVG

-426 SYYQVVISKINLE
+426 AYYQAIISKINLD

>member
-1 MKKYILLTF
+1 MKYLTILIL
-10 FLINIHIPYAQE
+10 FLFPNILFGQDTS
-22 LSSITLD
+22 LSLD
-29 ECIEM
+29 ECLQM
-34 ALSNNEDLKNS
+34 ALSNNENLKNS
-45 YLEENVS
+45 ILEENVS

-58 YTSVGFPQIQFESGL
+58 YLSVGFPQIQFETGL
-73 KYNYEIQK
+73 KYNFEIQK

-101 AFGQKYDGKM
+101 SFGQKYDGIM

-125 VGLSAAKELIVLSKK
+125 VGLAASKALIELSEK
-140 QTIRTKVNV
+140 QTVRTKVDI
-149 IESVK
+149 IESVN
-154 KAFYVVLNTKQ
+154 KAYYVVLNTKE
-165 RMELVT
+165 RLSLVN
-171 SNLERIQSLLN
+171 SNLDRIESLLN
-182 DTEILFD
+182 DTEILYE

-194 KLDVDRIKVSFN
+194 KLDVDRIKVSYN
-206 NIYAEKIKA
+206 NLNAEKIKA

-231 YPLYDEISVNGSIE
+231 FPVNDKLSIKGSIE
-245 DIDISLEGYD
+245 DVILSVNEYD
-255 IEGFKYSDRIEHS
+255 IQSFDYSDRIEHS
-268 ILSTNKKLKS
+268 ILNTNKRLKS
-278 YDLKNNRSQFF
+278 YDLKNNRSQFL

-312 SKRWK
+312 SNRWK
-317 NYGTLGFQVIVPIFD
+317 NYGTVGLQVIVPIFD

-342 SRLVV
+342 SKIVV
-347 KQVENQIQ
+347 QQVENQIKF
-355 QLERSIDLQI
+355 LERSIDLQI
-365 DQNFIELKN
+365 NQNYIELKN
-374 AIESLNTSKENL
+374 AIESLNVSKDNL
-386 ILANEVYS
+386 VLANEVYNV
-394 ISEKKYKEGLG
+394 SEKKYKEGIG

-412 SNNALKIAQ
+412 SNNALKTAQ

-426 SYYQVVISKINLE
+426 AYYQAIISKINLE

>member
-1 MKKYILLTF
+1 MKYLTILIF
-10 FLINIHIPYAQE
+10 FLFPSFLFGQDTS
-22 LSSITLD
+22 LSLD
-29 ECIEM
+29 ECLQM
-34 ALSNNEDLKNS
+34 ALSNNENLKNS
-45 YLEENVS
+45 ILEENVS

-58 YTSVGFPQIQFESGL
+58 YLSVGFPQIQFETGL
-73 KYNYEIQK
+73 KYNFEIQK

-101 AFGQKYDGKM
+101 SFGQKYDGIM

-125 VGLSAAKELIVLSKK
+125 VGLAASKALIELSEK
-140 QTIRTKVNV
+140 QTVRTKVDI
-149 IESVK
+149 IESVN
-154 KAFYVVLNTKQ
+154 KAYYVVLNTKE
-165 RMELVT
+165 RLSLVN
-171 SNLERIQSLLN
+171 SNLDRIESLLN
-182 DTEILFD
+182 DTEILYE

-194 KLDVDRIKVSFN
+194 KLDVDRIKVSYN
-206 NIYAEKIKA
+206 NLNAEKIKA

-231 YPLYDEISVNGSIE
+231 FPVNDKLSVKGSIE
-245 DIDISLEGYD
+245 DVILSVNEYD
-255 IEGFKYSDRIEHS
+255 IQSFDYSDRIEHS
-268 ILSTNKKLKS
+268 ILNTNKRLKS
-278 YDLKNNRSQFF
+278 YDLKNNRSQFL

-312 SKRWK
+312 SNRWK
-317 NYGTLGFQVIVPIFD
+317 NYGTVGLQVIVPIFD

-342 SRLVV
+342 SKIVV
-347 KQVENQIQ
+347 QQVENQIKF
-355 QLERSIDLQI
+355 LERSIDLQI
-365 DQNFIELKN
+365 NQNYIELKN
-374 AIESLNTSKENL
+374 AIESLNVSKDNL
-386 ILANEVYS
+386 VLANEVYNV
-394 ISEKKYKEGLG
+394 SEKKYKEGVG

-412 SNNALKIAQ
+412 SNNALKTAQ

-426 SYYQVVISKINLE
+426 AYYQAIISKINLE

>member
-1 MKKYILLTF
+1 MKYFSIFIL
-10 FLINIHIPYAQE
+10 FLFPSFLFGQDTS
-22 LSSITLD
+22 LSLD
-29 ECIEM
+29 ECLQM
-34 ALSNNEDLKNS
+34 ALSNNENLKNS
-45 YLEENVS
+45 ILEENVS

-58 YTSVGFPQIQFESGL
+58 YLSVGFPQIQFETGL
-73 KYNYEIQK
+73 KYNFEIQK

-101 AFGQKYDGKM
+101 SFGQKYDGIM

-125 VGLSAAKELIVLSKK
+125 VGLAASKALIELSEK
-140 QTIRTKVNV
+140 QTVRTKVDI
-149 IESVK
+149 IESVN
-154 KAFYVVLNTKQ
+154 KAYYVVLNTKE
-165 RMELVT
+165 RLSLVN
-171 SNLERIQSLLN
+171 SNLDRIESLLN
-182 DTEILFD
+182 DTEILYE

-194 KLDVDRIKVSFN
+194 KLDVDRIKVSYN
-206 NIYAEKIKA
+206 NLNAEKIKA

-231 YPLYDEISVNGSIE
+231 FPVNDKLSIKGSIE
-245 DIDISLEGYD
+245 DVILSVNEYD
-255 IEGFKYSDRIEHS
+255 IQSFDYSDRIEHS
-268 ILSTNKKLKS
+268 ILNTNKRLKS
-278 YDLKNNRSQFF
+278 YDLKNNRSQFL

-312 SKRWK
+312 SNRWK
-317 NYGTLGFQVIVPIFD
+317 NYGTVGLQVIVPIFD

-342 SRLVV
+342 SKIVV
-347 KQVENQIQ
+347 QQVENQIKF
-355 QLERSIDLQI
+355 LERSIDLQI
-365 DQNFIELKN
+365 NQNYIELKN
-374 AIESLNTSKENL
+374 AIESLNVSKDNL
-386 ILANEVYS
+386 VLANEVYNV
-394 ISEKKYKEGLG
+394 SEKKYKEGVG

-412 SNNALKIAQ
+412 SNNALKTAQ

-426 SYYQVVISKINLE
+426 AYYQAIISKINLD

>member
-1 MKKYILLTF
+1 MKYLTILIL
-10 FLINIHIPYAQE
+10 FLFTNILFGQDTS
-22 LSSITLD
+22 LSLD
-29 ECIEM
+29 ECLQM
-34 ALSNNEDLKNS
+34 ALSNNENLKNS
-45 YLEENVS
+45 ILEENVS

-58 YTSVGFPQIQFESGL
+58 YLSVGFPQIQFETGL
-73 KYNYEIQK
+73 KYNFEIQK

-101 AFGQKYDGKM
+101 SFGQKYDGIM

-125 VGLSAAKELIVLSKK
+125 VGLAASKALIELSEK
-140 QTIRTKVNV
+140 QTVRTKVDI
-149 IESVK
+149 IESVN
-154 KAFYVVLNTKQ
+154 KAYYVVLNTKE
-165 RMELVT
+165 RLSLVN
-171 SNLERIQSLLN
+171 SNLDRIESLLN
-182 DTEILFD
+182 DTEILYE

-194 KLDVDRIKVSFN
+194 KLDVDRIKVSYN
-206 NIYAEKIKA
+206 NLNAEKIKA

-231 YPLYDEISVNGSIE
+231 FPVNDKLSVKGSIE
-245 DIDISLEGYD
+245 DVILSVNEYD
-255 IEGFKYSDRIEHS
+255 IQSFDYSDRIEHS
-268 ILSTNKKLKS
+268 ILNTNKRLKS
-278 YDLKNNRSQFF
+278 YDLKNNRSQFL

-312 SKRWK
+312 SNRWK
-317 NYGTLGFQVIVPIFD
+317 NYGTVGLQVIVPIFD

-342 SRLVV
+342 SKIVV
-347 KQVENQIQ
+347 QQVENQIKF
-355 QLERSIDLQI
+355 LERSIDLQI
-365 DQNFIELKN
+365 NQNYIELKN
-374 AIESLNTSKENL
+374 AIESLNVSKDNL
-386 ILANEVYS
+386 VLANEVYN
-394 ISEKKYKEGLG
+394 ISEKKYKEGVG

-412 SNNALKIAQ
+412 SNNALKTAQ

-426 SYYQVVISKINLE
+426 AYYQAIISKINLE

>member
-1 MKKYILLTF
+1 MKYLTILIL
-10 FLINIHIPYAQE
+10 FLFPNILFGQDTS
-22 LSSITLD
+22 LSLD
-29 ECIEM
+29 ECLQM
-34 ALSNNEDLKNS
+34 ALSNNENLKNS
-45 YLEENVS
+45 ILEENVS

-58 YTSVGFPQIQFESGL
+58 YLSVGFPQIQFETGL
-73 KYNYEIQK
+73 KYNFEIQK

-101 AFGQKYDGKM
+101 SFGQKYDGIM

-125 VGLSAAKELIVLSKK
+125 VGLAASKALIELSEK
-140 QTIRTKVNV
+140 QTVRAKVDI
-149 IESVK
+149 IESVN
-154 KAFYVVLNTKQ
+154 KAYYVVLNTKE
-165 RMELVT
+165 RLSLVN
-171 SNLERIQSLLN
+171 SNLDRIESLLN
-182 DTEILFD
+182 DTEILYE

-206 NIYAEKIKA
+206 NLNAEKIKA

-231 YPLYDEISVNGSIE
+231 FPVNEKLSVKGSIE
-245 DIDISLEGYD
+245 DVILSVNEYD
-255 IEGFKYSDRIEHS
+255 IQSFDYSDRIEHS
-268 ILSTNKKLKS
+268 ILNTNKRLKS
-278 YDLKNNRSQFF
+278 YDLKNNRSQFL

-312 SKRWK
+312 SNRWK
-317 NYGTLGFQVIVPIFD
+317 NYGTVGLQVIVPIFD

-342 SRLVV
+342 SKIVV
-347 KQVENQIQ
+347 QQVENQIKF
-355 QLERSIDLQI
+355 LERSIDLQI
-365 DQNFIELKN
+365 NQNYIELKN
-374 AIESLNTSKENL
+374 AIESLNVSKDNL
-386 ILANEVYS
+386 VLANEVYNV
-394 ISEKKYKEGLG
+394 SEKKYKEGVG

-412 SNNALKIAQ
+412 SNNALKTAQ

-426 SYYQVVISKINLE
+426 AYYQAIISKINLE

>member
-1 MKKYILLTF
+1 MKFYILIIF
-10 FLINIHIPYAQE
+10 FLFSNYLFGQDNT
-22 LSSITLD
+22 SFSLD
-29 ECIEM
+29 ECLQM
-34 ALSNNEDLKNS
+34 ALSNNENLKNS
-45 YLEENVS
+45 FLEENVS

-58 YTSVGFPQIQFESGL
+58 YLSVGFPQISFETGL
-73 KYNYEIQK
+73 KYNFEIQK

-101 AFGQKYDGKM
+101 SFGQKYDGIM
-111 DLGINQMIFNGSYF
+111 DFGINQMIFNGSYF
-125 VGLSAAKELIVLSKK
+125 VGLAASKALIELSEK
-140 QTIRTKVNV
+140 QTVRAKVDL

-154 KAFYVVLNTKQ
+154 KAYYIVLNTKE
-165 RMELVT
+165 RVNLVN
-171 SNLERIQSLLN
+171 SNLERIKSLLN
-182 DTEILFD
+182 DTEILYE

-194 KLDVDRIKVSFN
+194 KLDVDRIKVSYN
-206 NIYAEKIKA
+206 NLNAEKIKA

-231 YPLYDEISVNGSIE
+231 FPVNDKLSVIGSIE
-245 DIDISLEGYD
+245 DVIISVNDYD
-255 IEGFKYSDRIEHS
+255 IQSFEYSDRIEHS
-268 ILSTNKKLKS
+268 ILNTNKRLKS
-278 YDLKNNRSQFF
+278 YDLKNNRSQFL

-312 SKRWK
+312 SNRWK
-317 NYGTLGFQVIVPIFD
+317 NFGTVGLQIIVPIFD

-342 SRLVV
+342 SKIVV
-347 KQVENQIQ
+347 QQVENQIKF
-355 QLERSIDLQI
+355 LERSIDLQI
-365 DQNFIELKN
+365 NQNFIELKN
-374 AIESLNTSKENL
+374 AIESLYVSKENL
-386 ILANEVYS
+386 VLANDVYNV
-394 ISEKKYKEGLG
+394 SEKKYKEGVG

-426 SYYQVVISKINLE
+426 AYYQAIISKINLD

>member
-1 MKKYILLTF
+1 MKFYILIIF
-10 FLINIHIPYAQE
+10 FLFSNYLFGQDNA
-22 LSSITLD
+22 SFSLD
-29 ECIEM
+29 ECLQM
-34 ALSNNEDLKNS
+34 ALSNNENLKNS
-45 YLEENVS
+45 FLEENVS

-58 YTSVGFPQIQFESGL
+58 YLSVGFPQISFETGL
-73 KYNYEIQK
+73 KYNFEIQK

-101 AFGQKYDGKM
+101 SFGQKYDGIM
-111 DLGINQMIFNGSYF
+111 DLGVNQMIFNGSYF
-125 VGLSAAKELIVLSKK
+125 VGLAASKALIELSEK
-140 QTIRTKVNV
+140 QTVRAKVDL

-154 KAFYVVLNTKQ
+154 KAYYIVLNTKE
-165 RMELVT
+165 RLNLVN
-171 SNLERIQSLLN
+171 SNLERIKSLLN
-182 DTEILFD
+182 DTEILYE

-194 KLDVDRIKVSFN
+194 KLDVDRIKVSYN
-206 NIYAEKIKA
+206 NLNAEKIKA

-231 YPLYDEISVNGSIE
+231 FPVNDKLSVIGSIE
-245 DIDISLEGYD
+245 DVIISVNDYD
-255 IEGFKYSDRIEHS
+255 IQSFEYSDRIEHS
-268 ILSTNKKLKS
+268 ILNTNKRLKS
-278 YDLKNNRSQFF
+278 YDLKNNRSQFL

-312 SKRWK
+312 SNRWK
-317 NYGTLGFQVIVPIFD
+317 NFGTVGLQIIVPIFD

-342 SRLVV
+342 SKIVV
-347 KQVENQIQ
+347 QQVENQIKF
-355 QLERSIDLQI
+355 LERSIDLQI
-365 DQNFIELKN
+365 NQNFIELKN
-374 AIESLNTSKENL
+374 AIESLNVSKENL
-386 ILANEVYS
+386 VLANDVYNV
-394 ISEKKYKEGLG
+394 SEKKYKEGVG

-426 SYYQVVISKINLE
+426 AYYQAIISKINLD

>member
-1 MKKYILLTF
+1 
-10 FLINIHIPYAQE
+10 
-22 LSSITLD
+22 LSLD
-29 ECIEM
+29 ECLQM
-34 ALSNNEDLKNS
+34 ALSNNENLKNS
-45 YLEENVS
+45 ILEENVS

-58 YTSVGFPQIQFESGL
+58 YLSVGFPQIQFETGL
-73 KYNYEIQK
+73 KYNFEIQK

-101 AFGQKYDGKM
+101 SFGQKYDGIM

-125 VGLSAAKELIVLSKK
+125 VGLAASKALIELSEK
-140 QTIRTKVNV
+140 QTVRTKVDI
-149 IESVK
+149 IESVN
-154 KAFYVVLNTKQ
+154 KAYYVVLNTKE
-165 RMELVT
+165 RLSLVN
-171 SNLERIQSLLN
+171 SNLDRIESLLN
-182 DTEILFD
+182 DTEILYQ

-194 KLDVDRIKVSFN
+194 KLDVDRIKVSYN
-206 NIYAEKIKA
+206 NLNAEKIKA

-231 YPLYDEISVNGSIE
+231 FPVNDKLSVKGSIE
-245 DIDISLEGYD
+245 DVILSVNEYD
-255 IEGFKYSDRIEHS
+255 IQSFDYSDRIEHS
-268 ILSTNKKLKS
+268 ILNTNKRLKS
-278 YDLKNNRSQFF
+278 YDLKNNRSQFL

-312 SKRWK
+312 SNRWK
-317 NYGTLGFQVIVPIFD
+317 NYGTVGLQVIVPIFD

-342 SRLVV
+342 SKIVV
-347 KQVENQIQ
+347 QQVENQIKF
-355 QLERSIDLQI
+355 LERSIDLQI
-365 DQNFIELKN
+365 NQNYIELKN
-374 AIESLNTSKENL
+374 AIESLNVSKDNL
-386 ILANEVYS
+386 VLANEVYNV
-394 ISEKKYKEGLG
+394 SEKKYKEGVG

-412 SNNALKIAQ
+412 SNNALKTAQ

-426 SYYQVVISKINLE
+426 AYYQAIISKINLE